1 MDDIW
6 YSCSDTGE
14 DGQMEGHICREA
26 AEADAQNRHWDIV
39 VREVGEVL
47 EFYYLGDE
55 APFHAEV
62 TTYID

>member
-6 YSCSDTGE
+6 YSCSGTEE
-14 DGQMEGHICREA
+14 DRRMEGHFGREA
-26 AEADAQNRHWDIV
+26 AEADARKRHWDIV
-39 VREVGEVL
+39 VRQVGEVL
-47 EFYYLGDE
+47 EFCWLGDE